1 MFQELDFRS
10 HVPIYTQLV
19 ERIKHMIASGALE
32 PGDQLPTVRQMAAEL
47 RVNFNTIARAYRIL
61 DEEGVISTQQ
71 GRGTYVLE
79 PLPPERA
86 SRLRRARTNSQA
98 RHPGNGRTHSGD
110 RHGLLDHVQC
120 RRRPKT
126 PRATGKG
133 PAEILRHGRGR
144 SVCWES

>member
-1 MFQELDFRS
+1 MFAELDFRS

-19 ERIKHMIASGALE
+19 DRIKHLVASGALG

-79 PLPPERA
+79 PMPPEKA
-86 SRLRRARTNSQA
+86 SRLRNAALEGMTRSFLEHAHQVGFKPDEISM
-98 RHPGNGRTHSGD
+98 
-110 RHGLLDHVQC
+110 LLDELIDTW
-120 RRRPKT
+120 REEGEPTK
-126 PRATGKG
+126 
-133 PAEILRHGRGR
+133 AED
-144 SVCWES
+144 

>member
-1 MFQELDFRS
+1 MFTELDFRS

-19 ERIKHMIASGALE
+19 NRIKQLIASGVLE

-79 PLPPERA
+79 PMPPEKA
-86 SRLRRARTNSQA
+86 SRLRSAALEGMTKNFLEHAHQVGFSA
-98 RHPGNGRTHSGD
+98 EEVHS
-110 RHGLLDHVQC
+110 LLEVLINTW
-120 RRRPKT
+120 REKGEPPKT
-126 PRATGKG
+126 
-133 PAEILRHGRGR
+133 ED
-144 SVCWES
+144 

>member
-10 HVPIYTQLV
+10 HAPIYTQLV
-19 ERIKHMIASGALE
+19 DRIKHMIASGALE

-86 SRLRRARTNSQA
+86 SRLRRAALEGMTKSFLVHAHQVGFKPEEVA
-98 RHPGNGRTHSGD
+98 M
-110 RHGLLDHVQC
+110 LLDELIASW
-120 RRRPKT
+120 RE
-126 PRATGKG
+126 TGE
-133 PAEILRHGRGR
+133 PAKAED
-144 SVCWES
+144 

>member
-1 MFQELDFRS
+1 MFAELDFRS

-19 ERIKHMIASGALE
+19 DRIKHLVASGALG

-79 PLPPERA
+79 PMPPEKA
-86 SRLRRARTNSQA
+86 SRLRNAALEGMTRSFLEHAHQVGFKPDEISM
-98 RHPGNGRTHSGD
+98 
-110 RHGLLDHVQC
+110 LLDELIDTW
-120 RRRPKT
+120 REEGEPPK
-126 PRATGKG
+126 
-133 PAEILRHGRGR
+133 AED
-144 SVCWES
+144 

>member
-1 MFQELDFRS
+1 MFTELDFRS

-19 ERIKHMIASGALE
+19 DRIKHLVASSVLK

-79 PLPPERA
+79 PMPPERA
-86 SRLRRARTNSQA
+86 SRLRSAALEGLTKSFLEHAHQVGFKPEEVSILLEELIDTWREEGEPPRTEN
-98 RHPGNGRTHSGD
+98 
-110 RHGLLDHVQC
+110 
-120 RRRPKT
+120 
-126 PRATGKG
+126 
-133 PAEILRHGRGR
+133 
-144 SVCWES
+144 

>member
-19 ERIKHMIASGALE
+19 DRIKHMIASGALE

-86 SRLRRARTNSQA
+86 SRLRSAALEGIAKSFLAHAHQVGFKPEEVA
-98 RHPGNGRTHSGD
+98 M
-110 RHGLLDHVQC
+110 LLDELIASW
-120 RRRPKT
+120 RE
-126 PRATGKG
+126 TGE
-133 PAEILRHGRGR
+133 PAKAED
-144 SVCWES
+144 

>member
-1 MFQELDFRS
+1 MFTELDFRS

-19 ERIKHMIASGALE
+19 DRIKQLIASGVLE

-79 PLPPERA
+79 PMPPEKA
-86 SRLRRARTNSQA
+86 SRLRSAALEAMTKNFLEHAHQVGFKPEEV
-98 RHPGNGRTHSGD
+98 H
-110 RHGLLDHVQC
+110 LLMEALIDTW
-120 RRRPKT
+120 REEGEPPK
-126 PRATGKG
+126 
-133 PAEILRHGRGR
+133 AED
-144 SVCWES
+144 